1 MVRAAWA
8 RASYERRCN
17 LTESHAIHRWEM
29 LRDRLPAVAL
39 VLTHPQGPCRR
50 AEREPVPRLVHVER
64 VAIGEIVGVL
74 LRQSLREHLEAF
86 PPIPRAR
93 HDDPALHRDALLVAH
108 ARHEPGGVRVV
119 GMHRD
124 REAEP
129 RGLDRGDLLPRRRAV
144 GGAEYAVVVLD
155 PKGIGL
161 GPTLDQVVRI
171 LNVGIILTL
180 GRHVRRA
187 HALGTAFPGRTAVPG
202 HPHATTRDSDR
213 HVARIARI
221 HADRME
227 AGQLGAA
234 AEPFSSLG
242 MAPQRLDQLPRRP
255 VVGEEVHARDRP
267 ARARSS
273 LAALERENALAGG
286 DVEPVAHPPER
297 ACITQTSPSVG
308 TASLRCAR
316 SWICRPLTNT
326 TMWRR
331 TAP

>member
-86 PPIPRAR
+86 APIPRAR
-93 HDDPALHRDALLVAH
+93 HDDPALHGDALLVAH

-129 RGLDRGDLLPRRRAV
+129 RGFDRGDLLPRRRAV
-144 GGAEYAVVVLD
+144 GGAEHAIVVLD

-187 HALGTAFPGRTAVPG
+187 HRADPRRSNGGRAARRRRRTILVAWDGATATRPAAT
-202 HPHATTRDSDR
+202 TTRDR
-213 HVARIARI
+213 RTETTPR
-221 HADRME
+221 
-227 AGQLGAA
+227 AA
-234 AEPFSSLG
+234 CRTTAS
-242 MAPQRLDQLPRRP
+242 
-255 VVGEEVHARDRP
+255 P
-267 ARARSS
+267 ARCRVPPRAPTPARCSRGWVCRNWAPGRRS
-273 LAALERENALAGG
+273 
-286 DVEPVAHPPER
+286 PR
-297 ACITQTSPSVG
+297 AWVG
-308 TASLRCAR
+308 TPAS
-316 SWICRPLTNT
+316 
-326 TMWRR
+326 R
-331 TAP
+331 TAPICAPRPASDAA